1 MVGLTSPVRA
11 EGGGLM
17 RRRITLLVA
26 VALVTVAMMASSAL
40 PASAEPISQMSC
52 RELAEAAERASLNWI
67 SGGGAGQFNRLE
79 ALAKEA
85 ESKGCGEY
93 DRVVS
98 RG

>member
-1 MVGLTSPVRA
+1 
-11 EGGGLM
+11 M

-26 VALVTVAMMASSAL
+26 VALVMVAMMASSAL

-52 RELAEAAERASLNWI
+52 RELAEAAERSALNWV
-67 SGGGAGQFNRLE
+67 SGGGGFGRLE

-93 DRVVS
+93 EKVVS

>member
-1 MVGLTSPVRA
+1 
-11 EGGGLM
+11 M

-26 VALVTVAMMASSAL
+26 VALVMVAMLASSAL

-52 RELAEAAERASLNWI
+52 RELAEAAERPALNFAF
-67 SGGGAGQFNRLE
+67 GGGGLARLE

-85 ESKGCGEY
+85 ERKGCGEY
-93 DRVVS
+93 EKVVS